1 MTRQVDA
8 HVNQPVNPVVETEI
22 AGLADLGLEVLQ
34 VRWVELY
41 GIAPPKK
48 MRRDFLRRGIAH
60 AIQVKAYGGLKPA
73 TVRRL
78 KRLAAELA
86 SGRPL
91 DANSGSS
98 LRPGTR
104 LMREWNGT
112 MHMVEV
118 TETGFRWLGKDFT
131 SLSAVATAIAGVR
144 WSGPRFFGLKQ
155 QAAGNGRCKRRP
167 AR

>member
-8 HVNQPVNPVVETEI
+8 HVNQAGNPVVEAEI
-22 AGLADLGLEVLQ
+22 AELADLGLEALQ
-34 VRWVELY
+34 VRWVNHY

-73 TVRRL
+73 MIRRL

-86 SGRPL
+86 AGRSV
-91 DANSGSS
+91 DASSS
-98 LRPGTR
+98 LRAGTR

-112 MHMVEV
+112 MHTIEV
-118 TETGFRWLGKDFT
+118 TETGFRWLGMDYA

-155 QAAGNGRCKRRP
+155 QAAGNGKRSGRTS
-167 AR
+167 R